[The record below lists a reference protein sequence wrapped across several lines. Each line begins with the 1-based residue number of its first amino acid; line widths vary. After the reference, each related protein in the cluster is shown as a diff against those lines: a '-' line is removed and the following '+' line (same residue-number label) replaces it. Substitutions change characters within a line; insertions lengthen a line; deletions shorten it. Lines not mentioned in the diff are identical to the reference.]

1 MTKIEQLEKKILC
14 LNMRIE
20 GDKSTIIELEKI
32 KKTMIDNQIIKKKPD
47 VVLLAVSIMSEHS
60 TDQILSQNR
69 KGTLVMCRM
78 IVVHRLSFAGMG
90 PTRIGK
96 ILERDHSTI
105 IHLREQFKIDLTRD
119 VVRNMYDQFEDVLEK
134 LLVTHR
140 G

>member
-1 MTKIEQLEKKILC
+1 MTQIERIDKKILC

-20 GDKSTIIELEKI
+20 GDKRS
-32 KKTMIDNQIIKKKPD
+32 IDAYDKMKGVMVDNAIIKKKPD
-47 VVLLAVSIMSEHS
+47 VVLLAMSIMSERS

-78 IVVHRLSFAGMG
+78 IIVHRLSVAGMG

-105 IHLREQFKIDLTRD
+105 IHLREQFKIDVTRD
-119 VVRNMYDQFEDVLEK
+119 VIRNMYDQFEAVLDK
-134 LLVTHR
+134 LLTTHR

>member
-1 MTKIEQLEKKILC
+1 
-14 LNMRIE
+14 MRIE
-20 GDKSTIIELEKI
+20 GDKRSIDAYEKM
-32 KKTMIDNQIIKKKPD
+32 KGAMVDNAIIKKKPD
-47 VVLLAVSIMSEHS
+47 VVLLAMSIMSERS

-78 IVVHRLSFAGMG
+78 IIVHRLSVAGMG

-105 IHLREQFKIDLTRD
+105 IHLREQFKIDVTRD
-119 VVRNMYDQFEDVLEK
+119 VIRNMYDQFEAVLDK
-134 LLVTHR
+134 LLTTHR